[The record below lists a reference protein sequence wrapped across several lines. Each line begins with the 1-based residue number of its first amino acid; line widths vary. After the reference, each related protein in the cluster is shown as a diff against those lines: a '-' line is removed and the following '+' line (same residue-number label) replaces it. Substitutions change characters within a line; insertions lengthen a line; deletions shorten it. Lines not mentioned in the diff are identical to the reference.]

1 MSDTEPSLIS
11 RIFLIEESEWKVTA
25 VSFLLVFL
33 LMLSYFILRPVRD
46 AMASDW
52 SDLEVSF
59 LWNINFFISAALV
72 AVYGLAVSKIKL
84 KILVPSV
91 YALFSASFLAYY
103 FGSGLVADRTLLDKV
118 FYLWVS
124 VFSLFH
130 VSVFWSLMSDT
141 FNKEQA
147 KRLFAIIAAGASLGA
162 IVGSGVATLFARV
175 VGVDMLMLIASCGLV
190 LVIPLTFYIHRLKS
204 VDLHNENI
212 VADLSMAKLGGHW
225 WHGFKTVTTNPYLI
239 SIAIFLVL
247 YTFVGSFIYFEQK
260 NLLAEFTRAERTQ
273 ILGGIDWMVNTL
285 TFGIAFFATSR
296 IVRKFGM
303 PTTLALL
310 PVLVAVALL
319 ILAFAPVLTVL
330 LALQVARRSGNYAVT
345 RPARE
350 MLFTE
355 LSQED
360 RFKAKPVIDIVLY
373 RGGDALSSLAFAG
386 LTQGLGL
393 GLAAVALVGAGIA
406 ALWAWVGIRLGRKYE
421 GRVTSRG

>member
-1 MSDTEPSLIS
+1 MSDTEPGLIS
-11 RIFLIEESEWKVTA
+11 RIFLIEKSEWKVTA
-25 VSFLLVFL
+25 VSFLLVFI

-103 FGSGLVADRTLLDKV
+103 FGSGLVADRTLLDKI

-204 VDLHNENI
+204 VDLHNEKI
-212 VADLSMAKLGGHW
+212 AADLSMAKLGG
-225 WHGFKTVTTNPYLI
+225 GSQIEKYQ
-239 SIAIFLVL
+239 SICV
-247 YTFVGSFIYFEQK
+247 
-260 NLLAEFTRAERTQ
+260 
-273 ILGGIDWMVNTL
+273 
-285 TFGIAFFATSR
+285 
-296 IVRKFGM
+296 
-303 PTTLALL
+303 
-310 PVLVAVALL
+310 
-319 ILAFAPVLTVL
+319 
-330 LALQVARRSGNYAVT
+330 
-345 RPARE
+345 
-350 MLFTE
+350 
-355 LSQED
+355 
-360 RFKAKPVIDIVLY
+360 
-373 RGGDALSSLAFAG
+373 
-386 LTQGLGL
+386 
-393 GLAAVALVGAGIA
+393 
-406 ALWAWVGIRLGRKYE
+406 
-421 GRVTSRG
+421 